1 MRKKLYLIMFSLCM
15 FFCLMNRLEAFSI
28 GAAGSVYQNSSVA
41 VTIDA
46 TGLIGKFNV
55 TSSDNSVLA
64 GGDSIWIEN
73 SQVTLYFTASN
84 VGTATIT
91 VTAYDVSDLD
101 GNEYSG
107 SRSTSVSVIKKNT
120 STPIDINKTYS
131 DNNYLSELGIEGYEL
146 DKAFDKET
154 LEYNVTLEPGTST
167 INVIATKED
176 DKSNVRG
183 NGEVSVTEGI
193 NTIEVVVTAE
203 NGNERIYKI
212 SVKVDEKDPI
222 EADIDKSKYTV
233 IKRREVLNKPEGYEE
248 TTVRINGFE
257 IPAYYNE
264 ITKITLVGLK
274 DEVGNIKFYSYN
286 PSNGKYLKYNE
297 YSFDKMSL
305 YIHEDLKSKYD
316 STKIKIND
324 EEVTA
329 YKLKGVKGYYLVYAT
344 NTLTGDEGY
353 YLYDTEENSV
363 QRYNTALLDKVTSE
377 KDKYFSIVLVMSCVC
392 FLTMLFLLIEVNRDS
407 KRKN

>member
-1 MRKKLYLIMFSLCM
+1 MRKKLCLIMFSLCM

-91 VTAYDVSDLD
+91 VTAYDVSDLS

-193 NTIEVVVTAE
+193 NTIEIVVTAE

-212 SVKVDEKDPI
+212 SVRVDEKDPI
-222 EADIDKSKYTV
+222 EVDVNKSKYTV

-248 TTVRINGFE
+248 TTVKINGFG

-264 ITKITLVGLK
+264 ITKVTLVGLK
-274 DEVGNIKFYSYN
+274 DEVGNIKLYSYN

-297 YSFDKMSL
+297 YAFNKMNL

-316 STKIKIND
+316 STQIKIND

-344 NTLTGDEGY
+344 NTLTGYEGY

>member
-1 MRKKLYLIMFSLCM
+1 MRKKLCLIMFSLCM

-91 VTAYDVSDLD
+91 VTAYDVSDLS

-193 NTIEVVVTAE
+193 NTIEIVVTAE
-203 NGNERIYKI
+203 NGNERVYKI
-212 SVKVDEKDPI
+212 SVRVDEKDPI
-222 EADIDKSKYTV
+222 EVDVNKSKYTV

-248 TTVRINGFE
+248 TTVKINGFE

-264 ITKITLVGLK
+264 ITKVTLVGLK
-274 DEVGNIKFYSYN
+274 DAVGNIKLYSYN

-297 YSFDKMSL
+297 YAFNKMNL

-316 STKIKIND
+316 STQIKIND

-344 NTLTGDEGY
+344 NTLTGYEGY

>member
-1 MRKKLYLIMFSLCM
+1 MRKKLCLIMFSLCM

-91 VTAYDVSDLD
+91 VTAYDVSDLS

-193 NTIEVVVTAE
+193 NTIEIVVTAE

-212 SVKVDEKDPI
+212 SVRVDEKDPI
-222 EADIDKSKYTV
+222 EVDVNKSKYTV

-248 TTVRINGFE
+248 TTVKINGFE

-264 ITKITLVGLK
+264 ITKVTLVGLK
-274 DEVGNIKFYSYN
+274 DEVGNIKLYSYN

-297 YSFDKMSL
+297 YAFNKMNL

-316 STKIKIND
+316 STQIKIND

-329 YKLKGVKGYYLVYAT
+329 YKLKEVKGYYLVYAT
-344 NTLTGDEGY
+344 NTLTGYEGY

>member
-28 GAAGSVYQNSSVA
+28 SAAGSVYQNSSVA

-91 VTAYDVSDLD
+91 VTAYDVSDLS

-131 DNNYLSELGIEGYEL
+131 DNNYLSELGIEGYDL
-146 DKAFDKET
+146 DKSFDKET

-203 NGNERIYKI
+203 NGNERVYKI

-222 EADIDKSKYTV
+222 EVNINKIKYTV
-233 IKRREVLNKPEGYEE
+233 IKRREVLSKPEGYEE
-248 TTVRINGFE
+248 TTVKINGFE
-257 IPAYYNE
+257 IPTYYNE
-264 ITKITLVGLK
+264 ITKVTLVGLK
-274 DEVGNIKFYSYN
+274 DEVGNIKLYSYN

-297 YSFDKMSL
+297 YAFDKMNL

-316 STKIKIND
+316 STKIKING

-344 NTLTGDEGY
+344 NTLTGYEGY

>member
-1 MRKKLYLIMFSLCM
+1 MRKKLCLIMFSLCM

-91 VTAYDVSDLD
+91 VTAYDVSDLS

-146 DKAFDKET
+146 DKAFDKDT

-193 NTIEVVVTAE
+193 NTIEIVVTAE

-212 SVKVDEKDPI
+212 SVRVDEKDPI
-222 EADIDKSKYTV
+222 EVNVNKSKYTV

-248 TTVRINGFE
+248 TTVKINGFE

-264 ITKITLVGLK
+264 ITKVTLVGLK
-274 DEVGNIKFYSYN
+274 DEVGNIKLYSYN

-297 YSFDKMSL
+297 YAFNKMNL

-316 STKIKIND
+316 STQIKIND

-344 NTLTGDEGY
+344 NTLTGYEGY

>member
-1 MRKKLYLIMFSLCM
+1 MRKKLCLIMFSLCM

-91 VTAYDVSDLD
+91 VTAYDVSDLS

-146 DKAFDKET
+146 DKAFDKDT

-193 NTIEVVVTAE
+193 NTIEIVVTAE

-212 SVKVDEKDPI
+212 SVRVDEKDPI
-222 EADIDKSKYTV
+222 EVNVNKSKYTV

-248 TTVRINGFE
+248 TTVKINGFG

-264 ITKITLVGLK
+264 ITKVTLVGLK
-274 DEVGNIKFYSYN
+274 DEVGNIKLYSYN

-297 YSFDKMSL
+297 YAFNKMNL

-316 STKIKIND
+316 STQIKIND

-344 NTLTGDEGY
+344 NTLTGYEGY

>member
-1 MRKKLYLIMFSLCM
+1 MRKKLCLIMFSLCM

-91 VTAYDVSDLD
+91 VTAYDVSDLS

-212 SVKVDEKDPI
+212 SVRVDEKDPI
-222 EADIDKSKYTV
+222 EVNVNKSKYTV

-248 TTVRINGFE
+248 TTVKINGFE

-264 ITKITLVGLK
+264 ITKVTLVGLK
-274 DEVGNIKFYSYN
+274 DEVGNIKLYSYN

-297 YSFDKMSL
+297 YAFNKMNL

-316 STKIKIND
+316 STQIKIND

-344 NTLTGDEGY
+344 NTLTGYEGY

>member
-1 MRKKLYLIMFSLCM
+1 MRKKLCLIMFSLCM

-91 VTAYDVSDLD
+91 VTAYDVSDLS

-193 NTIEVVVTAE
+193 NTIEIVVTAE

-212 SVKVDEKDPI
+212 SVRVDEKDPI
-222 EADIDKSKYTV
+222 EVDVNKSKYTV

-248 TTVRINGFE
+248 TTVKINGFE

-264 ITKITLVGLK
+264 ITKVTLVGLK
-274 DEVGNIKFYSYN
+274 DEVGNIKLYSYN

-297 YSFDKMSL
+297 YAFNKMNL

-316 STKIKIND
+316 STQIKIND

-344 NTLTGDEGY
+344 NTLTGYEGY

>member
-1 MRKKLYLIMFSLCM
+1 MRKKLCLIMFSLCM

-91 VTAYDVSDLD
+91 VTAYDVSDLS

-193 NTIEVVVTAE
+193 NTIEIVVTAE
-203 NGNERIYKI
+203 NGNERVYKI
-212 SVKVDEKDPI
+212 SVRVDEKDPI
-222 EADIDKSKYTV
+222 EVDVNKSKYTV

-248 TTVRINGFE
+248 TTVKINGFE

-264 ITKITLVGLK
+264 ITKVTLVGLK
-274 DEVGNIKFYSYN
+274 DEVGNIKLYSYN

-297 YSFDKMSL
+297 YAFNKMNL

-316 STKIKIND
+316 STQIKIND

-344 NTLTGDEGY
+344 NTLTGYEGY

>member
-1 MRKKLYLIMFSLCM
+1 MRKKLCLIMFSLCM

-91 VTAYDVSDLD
+91 VTAYDVSDLS

-146 DKAFDKET
+146 DKDFDKET

-193 NTIEVVVTAE
+193 NTIEIVVTAE

-212 SVKVDEKDPI
+212 SVRVDEKDPI
-222 EADIDKSKYTV
+222 EVNVNKSKYTV

-248 TTVRINGFE
+248 TTVKINGFE

-264 ITKITLVGLK
+264 ITKVTLVGLK
-274 DEVGNIKFYSYN
+274 DEVGNIKLYSYN

-297 YSFDKMSL
+297 YAFNKMNL

-316 STKIKIND
+316 STQIKIND

-344 NTLTGDEGY
+344 NTLTGYEGY